1 MNNHD
6 PETTPLPAPVPGLG
20 TASIQGEDAPVPAV
34 AQVPRSLRTTQPG
47 LGGILPQTGS
57 GSTAVATSA
66 PAPTPVVVAPSSVP
80 LSRAP
85 LPGVR
90 LPDKLPSAPLPGVR
104 LPERAPASASPIP
117 ETAAVAP
124 ASARTPSPSLGP
136 ASAQSMPRPLP
147 SQVSGPL
154 ALTPLPTPYRMTP
167 PAVQAAAPGV
177 GMQPAAAPARKPWL
191 LLGGLGV
198 VAVAAA
204 IAAVAL
210 PGKPSAP
217 ELASS
222 TGSQGQ
228 SGTAGRNQPPAP
240 VPVVP
245 VEPTAPPAPSEPA
258 TARPAPGHGGEPGD
272 ARHTASRPDKG
283 HPDKAPPGTPKDTK
297 VAARPA
303 TPEKRPPDKPDKPDK
318 PEKKGKGEAVSLE
331 PVPSLTPQIQRQVM
345 VAAESKWK
353 ACAQDAFGSMLTIS
367 IAVEPSGSVQKADIL
382 GTLGS
387 TTTGRC
393 ITDQVRKL
401 RFPPFT
407 EAAPKKFVWSY
418 QVPQGAP

>member
-57 GSTAVATSA
+57 GPTAVAA
-66 PAPTPVVVAPSSVP
+66 PAPAPVVVAPSSAP

-104 LPERAPASASPIP
+104 LPERAAASASPVP
-117 ETAAVAP
+117 EPVAAA
-124 ASARTPSPSLGP
+124 ASGRTPSPVLGP

-154 ALTPLPTPYRMTP
+154 ALTPLPTPYGMTP
-167 PAVQAAAPGV
+167 PGVQVAAPAAGTL
-177 GMQPAAAPARKPWL
+177 PAAAPARKPWL
-191 LLGGLGV
+191 LLGGLGA

-217 ELASS
+217 ELATS
-222 TGSQGQ
+222 TGAQSP
-228 SGTAGRNQPPAP
+228 SGTSGRSQPPAP

-245 VEPTAPPAPSEPA
+245 VEPTAPAAPSEP
-258 TARPAPGHGGEPGD
+258 TSTRPAPGHGGEPGD
-272 ARHTASRPDKG
+272 ARHTTSRPDKG
-283 HPDKAPPGTPKDTK
+283 HPDKGAVPKDPKDTK
-297 VAARPA
+297 VAARPV
-303 TPEKRPPDKPDKPDK
+303 TPEKKPPDKPDKPD
-318 PEKKGKGEAVSLE
+318 KKGKGEAVSLE
-331 PVPSLTPQIQRQVM
+331 PVPSLTPQIQRQIM

-353 ACAQDAFGSMLTIS
+353 TCAQDAFGSMLTIS
-367 IAVEPSGSVQKADIL
+367 IAVEPTGSVQKADIL

-401 RFPPFT
+401 RFPPFS